1 MQLKFAD
8 KQFVIVPFG
17 GAGVGK
23 STVCNF
29 LVSGKDE
36 GPFIASKT
44 TEGGETRDI
53 SYRDGYALGNKSNG
67 RVKVVD
73 MPGLADPTLP
83 IL

>member
-1 MQLKFAD
+1 M
-8 KQFVIVPFG
+8 PFG

-29 LVSGKDE
+29 LVSGDDS

-53 SYRDGYALGNKSNG
+53 SFEEGHALGDFTNG